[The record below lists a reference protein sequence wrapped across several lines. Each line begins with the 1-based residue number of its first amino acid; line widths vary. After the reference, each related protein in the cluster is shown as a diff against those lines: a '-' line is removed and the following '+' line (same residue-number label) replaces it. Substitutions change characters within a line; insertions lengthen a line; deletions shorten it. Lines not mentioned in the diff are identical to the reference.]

1 MICKACPVCLLIV
14 IYISS
19 IVESDYVE
27 VVRPRGVSLTRKV
40 FYDPLKDFTCLDG
53 SRTISF
59 QFVNDDYCDCSD
71 GSDEP
76 GTSACPDGQYHCTN
90 AGFRPLNIPSSRVN
104 DGVCDC
110 CDGSDEWKNQSLC
123 PNTCKELW
131 RIEKEE
137 REKQTAEESQGYT
150 IRQELAETGR
160 AKKVEREAALKDY
173 EEKLGLLK
181 ETEEKLKS
189 HKDEIEAKET
199 EAKDAARK
207 LMEEE
212 LAQKTAEEN
221 HQRGEQA
228 FAEMD
233 TDKDGS
239 LVIDEILQHKELDP
253 NLEDGSFTEE
263 EAKAILQ
270 NDAVDLSVF
279 MESVWPSINGSFETT
294 LSPPIEEQEQPSA
307 EVERHD
313 AEEAAFREEE
323 LEKQALLEEENID
336 LEDENDDE
344 YYEDDDEDEDLED
357 DDEDFSDEEDYEK
370 NQAKETSADV
380 KESFFYDDATRELIE
395 EAEEARKRYQANQD
409 SKKNIEREI
418 ESLQK
423 GLDMDFGPDEAFQA
437 LQFKCFDFE
446 TLEYRYKLCPYDKTS
461 QTPNKGGS
469 ETNLG
474 RWGSWSG
481 PENFRYSKM
490 KYENGLGCW
499 NGPAR
504 STEVR
509 IRCGLEQKI
518 LSVDEPSRCAYVFE
532 FATPC
537 ACTQPEPAGD
547 SFPRDEL

>member
-59 QFVNDDYCDCSD
+59 QFVNDDYCDCFD

-160 AKKVEREAALKDY
+160 AKKAEREAALKDY

-294 LSPPIEEQEQPSA
+294 LSPPIEEQEQPS
-307 EVERHD
+307 
-313 AEEAAFREEE
+313 
-323 LEKQALLEEENID
+323 
-336 LEDENDDE
+336 
-344 YYEDDDEDEDLED
+344 
-357 DDEDFSDEEDYEK
+357 
-370 NQAKETSADV
+370 ETSADV

-509 IRCGLEQKI
+509 IRCGLEHKI